1 MSELNQ
7 IKNPVILFDGL
18 CNLCVGS
25 VQFIIKRDKQKQ
37 FRFASLQ
44 SSFGKNV
51 LVQFGLN
58 ENDPSSF
65 ILLEQGKI
73 FTRSTAALKVC
84 RQLSGAWKMMFA
96 FIIVPASIRNYIYS
110 FIAHNRYK
118 WFGKKEA
125 CWLPNEA
132 LKYLFIE

>member
-118 WFGKKEA
+118 WFGKKEV
-125 CWLPNEA
+125 CWLQTEELNH
-132 LKYLFIE
+132 LFIE

>member
-96 FIIVPASIRNYIYS
+96 FIIVPASIRNYFYS
-110 FIAHNRYK
+110 IIAHNRYT